1 MNWKKLLCAGLS
13 GALLTGAMAGCS
25 TADPQPT
32 PAADDIAYQ
41 ATGISRDT
49 VLFTVDGRDVTA
61 DQYLYWLLTS
71 ISEAKNAGYLAD
83 DEAWEETI
91 EDQPTSDYLKGQA
104 LEISKLYAV
113 VANHAEEAGAGVT
126 EEQRAKAEEQLDQM
140 GSLYEQYYGLTTQEW
155 LDQQCITRE
164 GYLSLN
170 DAHYQV
176 QNLQSSME
184 EAGKLTPTDE
194 DIQNMIDSE
203 GIYNCKHI
211 LIAFPAH
218 EDGSEVTDEEK
229 AATKAEAEAL
239 YQEITSA
246 ADPITAFDNAMNE
259 KSDDGRDET
268 SGELLKPNGYTF
280 LSTGALLGGSSSLV
294 TEFVTAGTALAVD
307 EISAPVETD
316 YGYHILLRQNA
327 DNEDTRAAYPNYAMN
342 QMLEQWTADAKVET
356 TDAYDKLDP
365 KTFCDFM
372 MNMVKEWREQKQAE
386 AEAQASESPAAET
399 ETAAPETE
407 TPAAEPTASPAA

>member
-113 VANHAEEAGAGVT
+113 VANHAEEAGASVT
-126 EEQRAKAEEQLDQM
+126 EEQRAEAEEQLDQM

-170 DAHYQV
+170 DAYYQV

-184 EAGKLTPTDE
+184 EAGELTPTDE

-280 LSTGALLGGSSSLV
+280 LSTGALLDGSSSLV
-294 TEFVTAGTALAVD
+294 TEFVTAGTALAED

-372 MNMVKEWREQKQAE
+372 MNMVKEWQEQKQAE

>member
-13 GALLTGAMAGCS
+13 GALLIGAMAGCS

-41 ATGISRDT
+41 ATGLARDT

-71 ISEAKNAGYLAD
+71 ISEAKSAGYLAD

-91 EDQPTSDYLKGQA
+91 EDQPTNDYLKNKA
-104 LEISKLYAV
+104 LEISKLYSV
-113 VANHAEEAGAGVT
+113 VANHAEEQGANVT
-126 EEQRAKAEEQLDQM
+126 EEQRAEAEEQLEQVGAM
-140 GSLYEQYYGLTTQEW
+140 YEQYYGLTTQEW
-155 LDQQCITRE
+155 LDQQCISRE

-170 DAHYQV
+170 DAYYQV
-176 QNLQSSME
+176 QNIQTSME

-194 DIQNMIDSE
+194 DIQNMIDAE

-211 LIAFPAH
+211 LIAFPTH
-218 EDGSEVTDEEK
+218 DDGSDVTDAEK
-229 AATKAEAEAL
+229 EATKAEAEAL
-239 YQEITSA
+239 YQEITAA
-246 ADPITAFDNAMNE
+246 ADPIAAFDSAMNE

-268 SGELLKPNGYTF
+268 SGELLKPEGYTF
-280 LSTGALLGGSSSLV
+280 LASGALLDGSSSLV
-294 TEFVTAGTALAVD
+294 SEFVTAGTALAVD
-307 EISAPVETD
+307 EISAPVATD

-327 DNEDTRAAYPNYAMN
+327 DNEDTRAAYSNYAMN
-342 QMLEQWTADAKVET
+342 QMLDQWTADAKVET
-356 TDAYDKLDP
+356 TEAFDKLDP
-365 KTFCDFM
+365 KAFYDFM
-372 MNMVKEWREQKQAE
+372 MNMVMEWQEQKQAE

-399 ETAAPETE
+399 ESPAPETE
-407 TPAAEPTASPAA
+407 TPAA

>member
-126 EEQRAKAEEQLDQM
+126 EEQRAEAEEHLDQM

-170 DAHYQV
+170 DAYYQV

-184 EAGKLTPTDE
+184 EAGELTPTDE

-280 LSTGALLGGSSSLV
+280 LSTGALLDGSSSLV

-372 MNMVKEWREQKQAE
+372 MNMVKEWQEQKQAE

>member
-13 GALLTGAMAGCS
+13 GALLIGAMAGCS

-41 ATGISRDT
+41 ATGLARDT

-71 ISEAKNAGYLAD
+71 ISEAKSAGYLAD
-83 DEAWEETI
+83 DEAWEDTI
-91 EDQPTSDYLKGQA
+91 EDQPTNDYLKNKA

-113 VANHAEEAGAGVT
+113 VANHAEEQGANVT
-126 EEQRAKAEEQLDQM
+126 EEQRAEAEEQLEQVGAM
-140 GSLYEQYYGLTTQEW
+140 YEQYYGLTTQEW
-155 LDQQCITRE
+155 LDQQCISRE

-170 DAHYQV
+170 DAYYQV
-176 QNLQSSME
+176 QNIQTSME
-184 EAGKLTPTDE
+184 EAGELTPTDE
-194 DIQNMIDSE
+194 DIQNMIDAE

-218 EDGSEVTDEEK
+218 DDGSDVTDEEK
-229 AATKAEAEAL
+229 AATKAEADAL
-239 YQEITSA
+239 YQEITAA
-246 ADPITAFDNAMNE
+246 ADPIAVFDEAMNE
-259 KSDDGRDET
+259 KSDDGRDQT
-268 SGELLKPNGYTF
+268 SGELLKPEGYTF
-280 LSTGALLGGSSSLV
+280 LASGALLDGSSSLV
-294 TEFVTAGTALAVD
+294 SEFVTAGTALAVD
-307 EISAPVETD
+307 EISAPVATD

-327 DNEDTRAAYPNYAMN
+327 DNEDTRAAYSNYAMN
-342 QMLEQWTADAKVET
+342 QMLDQWTADAKVET

-365 KTFCDFM
+365 KAFYDFM
-372 MNMVKEWREQKQAE
+372 MNMVMEWQEQKQAE

-399 ETAAPETE
+399 ESPAPETE

>member
-126 EEQRAKAEEQLDQM
+126 EEQRAEAEEQLDQM

-170 DAHYQV
+170 DAYYQV

-184 EAGKLTPTDE
+184 EAGELTPTDE

-280 LSTGALLGGSSSLV
+280 LSTGALLDGSSSLV

-372 MNMVKEWREQKQAE
+372 MNMVKEWQEQKQAE

>member
-176 QNLQSSME
+176 QNLQSSLE

-372 MNMVKEWREQKQAE
+372 MNMVKEWQEQKQAE